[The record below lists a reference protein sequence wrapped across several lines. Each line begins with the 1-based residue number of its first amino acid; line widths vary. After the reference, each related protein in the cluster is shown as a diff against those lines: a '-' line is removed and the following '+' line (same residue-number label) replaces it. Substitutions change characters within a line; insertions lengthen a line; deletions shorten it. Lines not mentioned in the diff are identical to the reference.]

1 MLPKTGIV
9 QEETEAR
16 QSYFS
21 FANVF
26 VTIHPRIK
34 RSLGVVY
41 MEEFESFQANDLVKC
56 GESVFIGYP
65 GANVIAG
72 SECVGGVEAD
82 TKTVAVLRLI
92 YDEGDLF
99 EC

>member
-1 MLPKTGIV
+1 MLPKTEIV

-16 QSYFS
+16 QVYLSL
-21 FANVF
+21 ADVF

-72 SECVGGVEAD
+72 S
-82 TKTVAVLRLI
+82 
-92 YDEGDLF
+92 
-99 EC
+99 